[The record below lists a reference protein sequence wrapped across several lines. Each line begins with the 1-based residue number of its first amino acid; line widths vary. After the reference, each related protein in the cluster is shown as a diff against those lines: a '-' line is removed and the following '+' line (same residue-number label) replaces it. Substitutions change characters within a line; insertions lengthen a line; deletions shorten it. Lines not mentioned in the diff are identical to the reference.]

1 MNKFLLG
8 IVILLAALV
17 GYLFYLHFDHL
28 KKIEHLNQVVGI
40 KDSTTE
46 KSLRIAYVD
55 LDSIEAKY
63 DYYQEKMKE
72 FEKKK
77 DNIDQ
82 SLNGTYQ
89 RIENERVNFL
99 KKGNAITQVE
109 AEAFQREYTQKM
121 QNLEAQ
127 KRNMEEQMQ
136 RETMSARDEV
146 KKKIDAFL
154 EVYNKDKGFSYII
167 ATSSSMDILF
177 FKDTTFNI
185 TREVVNGLNDN
196 YRKNKPAKP

>member
-1 MNKFLLG
+1 MNKFTLG
-8 IVILLAALV
+8 IIVVLAALV
-17 GYLFYLHFDHL
+17 GVLFYLHFDHL

-46 KSLRIAYVD
+46 KPLRVAYVD
-55 LDSIEAKY
+55 LDSIEARY

-82 SLNGTYQ
+82 SLNSTYQ

-109 AEAFQREYTQKM
+109 AEAFQRDYTTKM

-146 KKKIDAFL
+146 KKKIDAYL
-154 EVYNKDKGFSYII
+154 AIYNRDKGYSYII

-177 FKDTTFNI
+177 YKDTTFNI
-185 TREVVNGLNDN
+185 TREVVAGLNAD
-196 YRKNKPAKP
+196 YRKIKPAKP

>member
-1 MNKFLLG
+1 MNKFTLG
-8 IVILLAALV
+8 LVVLLAVLV
-17 GYLFYLHFDHL
+17 GLLFYLHFDHL

-40 KDSTTE
+40 RDSSSS
-46 KSLRIAYVD
+46 KAIRIAYVD

-127 KRNMEEQMQ
+127 KRSMEEQMQ

-146 KKKIDAFL
+146 KKKIDAYL
-154 EVYNKDKGFSYII
+154 GNYNKDKGYTYII
-167 ATSSSMDILF
+167 STSSSMDILF

-185 TREVVNGLNDN
+185 TREVVEGLNAD
-196 YRKNKPAKP
+196 YRKNKPVKP

>member
-40 KDSTTE
+40 KDSTAE

-109 AEAFQREYTQKM
+109 AEAFQRDYTQKM

-136 RETMSARDEV
+136 RQTMSARDEV
-146 KKKIDAFL
+146 KKKLDAFL

-177 FKDTTFNI
+177 YKDTTFNI

>member
-1 MNKFLLG
+1 MNKFTLG
-8 IVILLAALV
+8 IILVLAALV
-17 GYLFYLHFDHL
+17 GVLFYLHFDHL

-46 KSLRIAYVD
+46 KPLRVAYVD
-55 LDSIEAKY
+55 LDSIEARY

-99 KKGNAITQVE
+99 KKGNAHHPGG
-109 AEAFQREYTQKM
+109 
-121 QNLEAQ
+121 
-127 KRNMEEQMQ
+127 
-136 RETMSARDEV
+136 S
-146 KKKIDAFL
+146 
-154 EVYNKDKGFSYII
+154 
-167 ATSSSMDILF
+167 
-177 FKDTTFNI
+177 
-185 TREVVNGLNDN
+185 
-196 YRKNKPAKP
+196 

>member
-8 IVILLAALV
+8 IVILLAALI

-40 KDSTTE
+40 KDSSME

-55 LDSIEAKY
+55 LDSIEARY
-63 DYYQEKMKE
+63 DYYQQKMKE

-82 SLNGTYQ
+82 SLNSTYQ

-109 AEAFQREYTQKM
+109 AEAFQRDYTQKM

-154 EVYNKDKGFSYII
+154 EVYNKGRGFSYII

-177 FKDTTFNI
+177 YKDTTFNI
-185 TREVVNGLNDN
+185 TREVVDGLNDA
-196 YRKNKPAKP
+196 YRKNKPVKP

>member
-1 MNKFLLG
+1 MNKFTLG
-8 IVILLAALV
+8 IILVLAALV
-17 GYLFYLHFDHL
+17 GVLFYLHFDHL

-46 KSLRIAYVD
+46 KPLRVAYVD
-55 LDSIEAKY
+55 LDSIEARY

-109 AEAFQREYTQKM
+109 AEAFQRDYTTKM

-146 KKKIDAFL
+146 KKKIDAYL
-154 EVYNKDKGFSYII
+154 AIYNQGKGYSYII

-177 FKDTTFNI
+177 YKDTTFNI
-185 TREVVNGLNDN
+185 TREVVAGLNSD
-196 YRKNKPAKP
+196 YRKTKPAKP

>member
-1 MNKFLLG
+1 MNKFTLG
-8 IVILLAALV
+8 IILVLAALV
-17 GYLFYLHFDHL
+17 GVLFYLHFDHL

-40 KDSTTE
+40 KDSVTE
-46 KSLRIAYVD
+46 KPLRVAYVD
-55 LDSIEAKY
+55 LDSIEARY

-109 AEAFQREYTQKM
+109 AEAFQRDYTTKM

-146 KKKIDAFL
+146 KKKIDAYL
-154 EVYNKDKGFSYII
+154 AIYNQGKGYSYII

-177 FKDTTFNI
+177 YKDTTFNI
-185 TREVVNGLNDN
+185 TREVVAGLNSD
-196 YRKNKPAKP
+196 YRKTKPAKP